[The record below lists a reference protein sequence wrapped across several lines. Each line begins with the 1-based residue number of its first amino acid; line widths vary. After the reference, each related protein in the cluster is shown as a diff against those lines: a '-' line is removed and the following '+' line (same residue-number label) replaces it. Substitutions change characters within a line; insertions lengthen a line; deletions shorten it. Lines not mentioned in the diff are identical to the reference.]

1 MLSQSCPHGACCWN
15 QFPSNL
21 LKIFSSIFIRDI
33 GLLCS
38 FPVVSMSG
46 FGIGEILASQ
56 NVWGSVSS
64 ASIFLEELVK
74 DCISSTLNMFVKFTA
89 ETICA
94 WAFFFFSLEKFLIQ
108 SLHLLQVYSNFQFF
122 FSQFQQFVFFKKLS
136 ISSRLSNLLT

>member
-94 WAFFFFSLEKFLIQ
+94 WAFFFFFPLRSFSFNLSTYYRSIQ
-108 SLHLLQVYSNFQFF
+108 IFSSSSVNF
-122 FSQFQQFVFFKKLS
+122 
-136 ISSRLSNLLT
+136 SNLCFLRSCQFHLDYLIC